1 MYIPPFICGAL
12 AVIIVEIAALIIAA
26 VVHMKKK

>member
-1 MYIPPFICGAL
+1 MFIPEFVCGAL
-12 AVIIVEIAALIIAA
+12 AVLIVEIVTLVIAA